1 MLDLCQDLKIKKNP
15 SKKTRKALKE
25 SVENQL
31 FSQLVD
37 QTNPR
42 PVETGSDWDIPSR
55 FSFQPVAPRKNL
67 DCMTPPTVSSD
78 WLCAATQGSPG
89 SRLDNRGVA
98 LTSCLVQGAR
108 ARAASK
114 THALSMRCGLD

>member
-1 MLDLCQDLKIKKNP
+1 MVFKHKLKQGVSLLLDLCQDLKIKKNP

-78 WLCAATQGSPG
+78 WLCAATQGG
-89 SRLDNRGVA
+89 SLAADW
-98 LTSCLVQGAR
+98 TTGA
-108 ARAASK
+108 S
-114 THALSMRCGLD
+114 L

>member
-1 MLDLCQDLKIKKNP
+1 MLDLYQEKKPNKQKI
-15 SKKTRKALKE
+15 RKALKE

-31 FSQLVD
+31 FSQLVH

-67 DCMTPPTVSSD
+67 DLMAPPTVSSD
-78 WLCAATQGSPG
+78 WLAVAARGGSLAAH
-89 SRLDNRGVA
+89 R
-98 LTSCLVQGAR
+98 TSGTSL
-108 ARAASK
+108 
-114 THALSMRCGLD
+114 